1 MEGGCLYTSSCQ
13 FSLNT
18 WLKKNH
24 TPLYMGLQFQP
35 GLSAKVYI
43 KVLEKYSY
51 LLATPIHTAGGTV
64 SLYKDIL
71 ESLQAQYFR
80 YAMTSGYMNRTK
92 YHLEMDFYS
101 LG

>member
-1 MEGGCLYTSSCQ
+1 
-13 FSLNT
+13 
-18 WLKKNH
+18 
-24 TPLYMGLQFQP
+24 MGLQIQP

-51 LLATPIHTAGGTV
+51 LLSTAIHTTGGIV
-64 SLYKDIL
+64 SLGKDIL

-92 YHLEMDFYS
+92 YHLETDF
-101 LG
+101 